1 MTHTVTSATSV
12 AKPAGAASRLST
24 GLAILRVVVG
34 VVFLV
39 YGYQKL
45 FLMGI
50 PGVTG
55 FFTQIGAPL
64 PGVSALLVSVLEFG
78 GRPAL
83 ILGLF
88 TLPVALL
95 LAADMLGAILLVHLP
110 AGFSVAE
117 GGYEFVLTLFA
128 ASLALALTG
137 PGAYALDAVL
147 RRSRDG
153 RER

>member
-1 MTHTVTSATSV
+1 MTPTVT
-12 AKPAGAASRLST
+12 PAGAAPRLST

-39 YGYQKL
+39 HGYQKL
-45 FLMGI
+45 FLMGLG
-50 PGVTG
+50 GVTG
-55 FFTQIGAPL
+55 FFAQIGAPL
-64 PGVSALLVSVLEFG
+64 LGITAPLVSVLEFSG
-78 GRPAL
+78 GLAL

-95 LAADMLGAILLVHLP
+95 LAADMLGAMLSVHLP

-137 PGAYALDAVL
+137 PGSYALGAVFG
-147 RRSRDG
+147 RRRARG
-153 RER
+153 